1 MASYHEPLP
10 PHAIA
15 APVPSGVEIPPEPP
29 EVGARTLYVA
39 SRLLAGATAFFF
51 LAFVFAYF
59 YLRALDQDHLWQT
72 AKAKPDQG
80 LGAAIVVCVVLS
92 ALATAVASRRL
103 GEGSRPWLTT
113 AVAGLVLG
121 LAVVVLQCVEYTS
134 QGFGP
139 TRGGFASVFCAWT
152 ALYAIAVLVTMYW
165 LETHVA
171 TGMRA
176 RRGGGNRADAG
187 GEDADIADPNRL
199 IRPGMAA
206 CAFYWAFLAG
216 IGVLTYVVLYL
227 L

>member
-10 PHAIA
+10 PQAIA

-59 YLRALDQDHLWQT
+59 YLRALNQDHLWQT

-92 ALATAVASRRL
+92 ALASRRL
-103 GEGSRPWLTT
+103 AAGARSWLTT

-121 LAVVVLQCVEYTS
+121 LAVVVLQCVEYSS

-152 ALYAIAVLVTMYW
+152 ALYAISVLVTMYW

-171 TGMRA
+171 TGLRA
-176 RRGGGNRADAG
+176 RRSGGTRPDPG

-199 IRPGMAA
+199 IQPGMAA
-206 CAFYWAFLAG
+206 CSFYWSFLAG
-216 IGVLTYVVLYL
+216 IGVLTYVILYL